1 MMIMLIFLFKR
12 DFRKRM
18 KNEQL
23 IKIMKRRMIRHN
35 KDRKDRNRLDKN
47 LRRKGSFQEATKDR

>member
-12 DFRKRM
+12 DFRKRT

-23 IKIMKRRMIRHN
+23 IKITKRRMIRHN
-35 KDRKDRNRLDKN
+35 KERKDRNKLDKN
-47 LRRKGSFQEATKDR
+47 HRRKGSFQEAIKDR